1 MPVVNKSE
9 MPKYLLFITALLLAQ
24 LGYSQPNK
32 KLTKKEIETERNNH
46 NCARNSDLSLQER
59 LRKYPFNVAAQVRL
73 ISFEGEGVINIK
85 GNEFIFSPSDPGL
98 LTDGETEASKV
109 QYLKASEI
117 KNLTP
122 VQIDTLTD
130 ILYNYGFAGPV
141 RTGRTMECYSPH
153 HAVLFLDNTGKAVAF
168 IEICFQCSETRE
180 SSGNISMGERCAQKF
195 DMLKAFFKTAGIEQG
210 FTEPAH
216 GK

>member
-1 MPVVNKSE
+1 
-9 MPKYLLFITALLLAQ
+9 MPKYLLFITAFLLAQ

-59 LRKYPFNVAAQVRL
+59 LRKYPFNVAVQIQL
-73 ISFEGEGVINIK
+73 ISFGGEGIINIK
-85 GNEFIFSPSDPGL
+85 GDKFIFSPSDPVL
-98 LTDGETEASKV
+98 LMPGETEASKV
-109 QYLKASEI
+109 QYLKSNEV
-117 KNLTP
+117 KNLSA

-130 ILYNYGFAGPV
+130 ILYNYGFAGPIRAE
-141 RTGRTMECYSPH
+141 RTLECYSPQ
-153 HAVLFLDNTGKAVAF
+153 HAILFLDNTGKAVAF
-168 IEICFQCSETRE
+168 IEICFQCSQTRK
-180 SSGNISMGERCAQKF
+180 SSGDIFLGERCAQKF

-210 FTEPAH
+210 FREPAH